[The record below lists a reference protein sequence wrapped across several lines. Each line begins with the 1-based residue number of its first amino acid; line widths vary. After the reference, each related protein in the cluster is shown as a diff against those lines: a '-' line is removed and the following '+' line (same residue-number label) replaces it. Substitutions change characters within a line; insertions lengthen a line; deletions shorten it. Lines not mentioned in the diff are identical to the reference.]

1 MRIAVLTAM
10 YLNIHKGEVLRRVSR
25 QRSKMRRLLDEHR
38 VLDRECAVAVGACHA
53 LMNAAVCEIYD
64 DAIES
69 GRCGSPRAEL

>member
-38 VLDRECAVAVGACHA
+38 VLDRECAVAAGACHG

-64 DAIES
+64 DAIE
-69 GRCGSPRAEL
+69 GWPLRQPAPEL